1 MVDFNN
7 DSTITR
13 TPKDI
18 LEILIIEKRTYFI
31 DAYEKYIKDKTNGVQ
46 TPISI
51 LKARLNS
58 LFLEIYPSLQKNMD
72 KENFELL
79 KNNVNSKDADALL
92 QAFNDMSE
100 FLYNKKLLM
109 WDSMKQYDPTSAEEE
124 NKFHGMG

>member
-31 DAYEKYIKDKTNGVQ
+31 DAYEKYIKDKSNGVKA
-46 TPISI
+46 PISV
-51 LKARLNS
+51 LKARLTS
-58 LFLEIYPSLQKNMD
+58 LYLEIYPSLSKNMD
-72 KENFELL
+72 ETELIGL
-79 KNNVNSKDADALL
+79 RKFIDSDNSKDLL
-92 QAFNDMSE
+92 DAFNQISE
-100 FLYNKKLLM
+100 FLYAKKLLM